1 MSNDRHDGKRAAH
14 HARKPEY
21 WLLVAACL
29 AAFAAPAGAGSPA
42 NPAAPAANPAA
53 PATRATAPA
62 PNAGPL
68 LPNAAPLATNAA
80 AAAAAPFAKVGDT
93 VITHQEYDAAFAQA
107 SRGKFYHGKAPDNE
121 IAKLQREVGQALIDE
136 ILLAKEAKRR
146 KIQPDHAS
154 VKQTIDGYEKQYQA
168 SEQWKNNRARLLPG
182 LKAKLE
188 RDSIIEQLSKQV
200 KTVAPPTQRQLE
212 QYYEA
217 HKDKFTSPEQLHVH
231 MILLS
236 VDPSSPQAKWDGARA
251 EGAAIVQR
259 LKAGADFK
267 ELAKLHSGDGSAK
280 NGGDMGYIHQGM
292 LPEPAQQALDKMK
305 PGQISEPVLLLEGI
319 GVFRLE
325 GRKPPKLNPL
335 EAVRERAR
343 DLWMRDQG
351 NEAWAALQAKLRR
364 ETPVKMDESRFL
376 PMATA
381 AKPADNVGVR

>member
-1 MSNDRHDGKRAAH
+1 MSNDQHAGKRAA
-14 HARKPEY
+14 RSGRNPEF
-21 WLLVAACL
+21 WLLAAACIAAL
-29 AAFAAPAGAGSPA
+29 AGPAGAASAA
-42 NPAAPAANPAA
+42 NPAAPAASAA
-53 PATRATAPA
+53 P
-62 PNAGPL
+62 
-68 LPNAAPLATNAA
+68 
-80 AAAAAPFAKVGDT
+80 AAAAPFVKVGDT
-93 VITHQEYDAAFAQA
+93 VITHQEFEAAFAQA
-107 SRGKFYHGKAPDNE
+107 ARGKFYHGKAPDDE
-121 IAKLQREVGQALIDE
+121 IAKLQREVGQAMVDA

-146 KIQPDHAS
+146 NIQPDEAS

-188 RDSIIEQLSKQV
+188 RDSIIEQFAKQV
-200 KTVAPPTQRQLE
+200 KTIGDPTPRQLE
-212 QYYEA
+212 QYWEA
-217 HKDKFTSPEQLHVH
+217 HKDKFTSPEQVHVA
-231 MILLS
+231 MILLT

-280 NGGDMGYIHQGM
+280 NGGDMGYVHQGV

-305 PGQISEPVLLLEGI
+305 PGELSEPVVLLEGV

-335 EAVRERAR
+335 DAVRERAR
-343 DLWMRDQG
+343 DLWKRDQG
-351 NEAWAALQAKLRR
+351 DQAWAALQAKLRR

-376 PMATA
+376 PLTAA
-381 AKPADNVGVR
+381 AKPADNPGVR